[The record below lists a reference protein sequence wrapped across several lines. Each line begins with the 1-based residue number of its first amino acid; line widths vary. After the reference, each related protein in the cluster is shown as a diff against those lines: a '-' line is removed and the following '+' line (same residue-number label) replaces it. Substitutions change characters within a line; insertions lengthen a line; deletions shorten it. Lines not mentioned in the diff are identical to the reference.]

1 MISGLGNERPL
12 ALPHTVQL
20 SGVKNAPP
28 LNERRP
34 VDGTVVDSPRH
45 HYDAAM
51 SPVPPRLNAAAVSP
65 GRWFGAVGLLLLGG
79 LLTSSC
85 LHTWVSSQR
94 LATSFVS
101 PATWGVIVGATPV
114 HSAATVRQEPRSL
127 VWPAE
132 AKVRF
137 TSVASV
143 VAVIIVL
150 SWMVG
155 SVWLIRRSRHSLA
168 GAMTSWGL
176 CGAVWWCLLGL
187 WEWAWIAAVGV
198 GWESLADLLTVTPQ
212 FWLAGCVSGW
222 VTTLFCL
229 AASASKAPLTLT
241 LSPEDGGE
249 GTVKIGRTRSWLWFA
264 CGVYIVV
271 FTAMNWRL
279 YFNLLIPHGDSAMYE
294 EHLWNVLHG
303 KGFRSYLDQGLFF
316 GEHIQFVH
324 LFLIPLYLIWPSH
337 LLLELSE
344 STALAL
350 GALPVYWM
358 TRRRTGSDK
367 TALAAA
373 VAYLLYAPM
382 QFLDIEI
389 DLKTFRPEA
398 FGIPLLLLTLDQLER
413 RHLRGLLIG
422 MAFTLTV
429 KEDYALIF
437 GPLGLWIAWRG
448 RWPLLAVSSSDAMND
463 NIRVDGQECPSSRRW
478 IMVGIAMSFGSV
490 LYLWL
495 ATRVVRPWVRSGTE
509 IHYAGYFRKFGETPE
524 QIVTSMLTNPAL
536 LFGEL
541 FSTATVW
548 YAVAMLAPVAF
559 LPLCSAGRL
568 AVGAPLFGILCLNEL
583 AKDPRHQFHAP
594 LVAIVFW
601 AVAGGIPRATD
612 GLKALAT
619 RFARRGPSVDRAIP
633 ILPRTLLWT
642 SALTTGLFFSL
653 SPLGISFWDPG
664 SNWHWQKLYGM
675 SRRAELF
682 TRVEPL
688 IPRTSRVAST
698 DFVHPRFT
706 HHDRSYDYSG
716 YRRQVS
722 GYEQRVPD
730 DTDFIVIDTQ
740 HPYST
745 IKRPDEVPEYR
756 DHPEQWELLPD
767 QTEGFFIILERR

>member
-1 MISGLGNERPL
+1 MNDM
-12 ALPHTVQL
+12 T
-20 SGVKNAPP
+20 
-28 LNERRP
+28 
-34 VDGTVVDSPRH
+34 
-45 HYDAAM
+45 
-51 SPVPPRLNAAAVSP
+51 VSP

-79 LLTSSC
+79 LLASSC
-85 LHTWVSSQR
+85 LHTWVSSFR
-94 LATSFVS
+94 LATAFVS
-101 PATWGVIVGATPV
+101 PATWGALVGATPKPA
-114 HSAATVRQEPRSL
+114 AATIRQDQHAL

-132 AKVRF
+132 TEVRF
-137 TSVASV
+137 ASVASA
-143 VAVIIVL
+143 VAVIVVSTWIV
-150 SWMVG
+150 G
-155 SVWLIRRSRHSLA
+155 CVWLARRSRRGLA
-168 GAMTSWGL
+168 SAMTSWGL
-176 CGAVWWCLLGL
+176 YGAVWWCLLGL

-198 GWESLADLLTVTPQ
+198 GWESLADLLSVTPQ

-222 VTTLFCL
+222 VTTFFCL
-229 AASASKAPLTLT
+229 ASSAAKGPLTLA

-249 GTVKIGRTRSWLWFA
+249 GTGTIGRSLAWLWFA
-264 CGVYIVV
+264 CGVSIVV
-271 FTAMNWRL
+271 FTTMNWRL

-294 EHLWNVLHG
+294 EHLWNLLHG
-303 KGFRSYLDQGLFF
+303 KGFRSYLDRGLFF

-350 GALPVYWM
+350 GALPVFWM
-358 TRRRTGSDK
+358 TRRQTGSDK

-413 RHLRGLLIG
+413 RNLRGLLIG
-422 MAFTLTV
+422 LAFTLTV

-437 GPLGLWIAWRG
+437 GPLGLWIAWHAWRG
-448 RWPLLAVSSSDAMND
+448 GWPLLAVSSLNGKTKT
-463 NIRVDGQECPSSRRW
+463 DGQECPSSRRW
-478 IMVGIAMSFGSV
+478 IAVGIAMSFGSV

-495 ATRVVRPWVRSGTE
+495 ATRVVMPWFRSGAE

-524 QIVTSMLTNPAL
+524 QIVTGMMTNPAL

-541 FSTATVW
+541 FSPATVL
-548 YAVAMLAPVAF
+548 YAMAMLAPVAY

-583 AKDPRHQFHAP
+583 AKDPRHHFHAP

-601 AVAGGIPRATD
+601 AVAGGIPRAND

-619 RFARRGPSVDRAIP
+619 RLARRGLSVDRAIP

-642 SALTTGLFFSL
+642 SALTTGLFLTL

-664 SNWHWQKLYGM
+664 SNWNWQKLYGT

-682 TRVEPL
+682 ARVLPL
-688 IPRTSRVAST
+688 IPQSSRVAST

-706 HHDRSYDYSG
+706 HHERSYDYSG

-722 GYEQRVPD
+722 DYEQRVPD

-756 DHPEQWELLPD
+756 DHPDLWELLPD
-767 QTEGFFIILERR
+767 QTEGFFIVLRRR